1 MTMSSLRLCVLPQL
15 LAQTLAAAVAI
26 SAAPLLHAA
35 VDGNE
40 VLERGETVYRASCAT
55 GYCHGVNGDMAGAP
69 RLAARGFDVAHI
81 RSTISEG
88 VAGTTMAGFA
98 NALSPDDLLAVMTY
112 VAALNDIRNPV
123 FSSSGGLGVAAASQR
138 PALSDEGERGRALF
152 SNADKGVGRCST
164 CHELEGLGIPVAGPM
179 AQIPESIMAL
189 RVLQTP
195 QVQQISVGN
204 ESMPGLM
211 VANGVTGVLFYD
223 LTVAPPV
230 LRSLPAGTAVQL
242 TESNWSHADFTL
254 TYGEDEL
261 RAILIYLSEIIR
273 Q

>member
-1 MTMSSLRLCVLPQL
+1 MTMSRLGLGLLPQL
-15 LAQTLAAAVAI
+15 LAQSLAAALAI

-55 GYCHGVNGDMAGAP
+55 GYCHGINGDMAGAP

-81 RSTISEG
+81 RNTISEG

-98 NALSPDDLLAVMTY
+98 TALSPDDLLAVMTY

-123 FSSSGGLGVAAASQR
+123 FRSSGGLGVAAASQR
-138 PALSDEGERGRALF
+138 PALSDKGERGRTLF
-152 SNADKGVGRCST
+152 SHADKGVGRCST
-164 CHELEGLGIPVAGPM
+164 CHELEGIGIPVAGPM
-179 AQIPESIMAL
+179 ADIPQSLPVLRAL
-189 RVLQTP
+189 QAP

-230 LRSLPAGTAVQL
+230 LRSLPAGTVVQL
-242 TESNWSHADFTL
+242 AESNWSHANFTQ
-254 TYGEDEL
+254 TYGKDEL
-261 RAILIYLSEIIR
+261 QVILVYLNEIIR